1 MKLLNKGSVIN
12 IILLVLLF
20 LPCNIHAESRQR
32 RTNFPPPHGRIELI
46 YEFFAN
52 NPSRLYYVGVRQF
65 YLGYGRFS
73 RIMVDGQIED
83 HYTSLMFIIP
93 FGGQEG
99 LLIQARLLEGEL
111 FDAFRF
117 KYDPTEFDP
126 IYAPQP
132 HDFFEQKDIPIDY
145 FGGYTILRELGSIRF
160 QLRTLDELNISLNR
174 IGINI
179 E

>member
-1 MKLLNKGSVIN
+1 MKLLNNSSTIN

-20 LPCNIHAESRQR
+20 LPCNIYAESRWR
-32 RTNFPPPHGRIELI
+32 NFPPPHGRVELI
-46 YEFFAN
+46 HEFFAD
-52 NPSRLYYVGVRQF
+52 NPSRLYFIGVRQF
-65 YLGYGRFS
+65 YLGHGRFS

-83 HYTSLMFIIP
+83 HYTTLMFIIP

-99 LLIQARLLEGEL
+99 LFIQASFLEREL

-117 KYDPTEFDP
+117 KYDPAEFDP
-126 IYAPQP
+126 RYFLQP
-132 HDFFEQKDIPIDY
+132 HDFFEQKDTPIDY
-145 FGGYTILRELGSIRF
+145 FGGHTILRELGSIRF
-160 QLRTLDELNISLNR
+160 QLRTLDTINDSLNF